1 MYEMGNGCLSF
12 QELFNMSDTR
22 RHFYFST
29 LLRVRGYNFFRDK
42 MLLFLLHCLNK
53 LEAECVPICNHI
65 DGPCFGSQEIEDR
78 AELLRE
84 LRLRGIL

>member
-1 MYEMGNGCLSF
+1 
-12 QELFNMSDTR
+12 
-22 RHFYFST
+22 
-29 LLRVRGYNFFRDK
+29 

-53 LEAECVPICNHI
+53 MEAECVPICNHI